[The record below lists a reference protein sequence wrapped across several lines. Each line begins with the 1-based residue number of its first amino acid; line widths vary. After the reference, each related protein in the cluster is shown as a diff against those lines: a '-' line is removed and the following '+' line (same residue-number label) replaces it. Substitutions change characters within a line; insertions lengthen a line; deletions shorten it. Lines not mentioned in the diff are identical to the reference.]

1 MITLYW
7 CPKTRASRA
16 LWMLQELGEPFR
28 THLIDIRD
36 PAAKQDPDFA
46 RASPMGK
53 VPAIMDTLDNGTV
66 YMADSA
72 AICLYLADRYASGR
86 LAPTLDDAA
95 RGRYLYWMTYTPG
108 AIEPAMMEKFNGLQL
123 SPATSGWGN
132 YDIMMRVLEDG
143 LAAGPWIMGE
153 RFTAADVLLGS
164 SVNFMRQFGLLGER
178 PALEGYLERCL
189 ARPAYQAALAREGE
203 LDDPK

>member
-1 MITLYW
+1 MITLFW
-7 CPKTRASRA
+7 CPRTRASRV
-16 LWMLQELGEPFR
+16 LWMLKELGEPFR
-28 THLIDIRD
+28 LKPVDIRD
-36 PAAKQDPDFA
+36 SDARHDPDFTK
-46 RASPMGK
+46 ASPMGK

-108 AIEPAMMEKFNGLQL
+108 AIEPAMMEKFNGLEVAPG
-123 SPATSGWGN
+123 SCGWGN
-132 YDIMMRVLEDG
+132 FDIMLRVLEEG
-143 LAAGPWIMGE
+143 VAAGPWVMGE

-164 SVNFMRQFGLLGER
+164 SVDFMRQFGLLGEH
-178 PALEGYLERCL
+178 PVLEAYLERCL
-189 ARPAYQAALAREGE
+189 ERPAYQAALAQDTAP
-203 LDDPK
+203 DDP

>member
-1 MITLYW
+1 MITLFW
-7 CPKTRASRA
+7 CPKTRSSRA
-16 LWMLQELGEPFR
+16 LWMLEELGEPFQVQ
-28 THLIDIRD
+28 LIDIRD
-36 PAAKQDPDFA
+36 PEAKKDPDFVK
-46 RASPMGK
+46 ASPMGK

-72 AICLYLADRYASGR
+72 AICLYLSDRYASGR

-108 AIEPAMMEKFNGLQL
+108 AIEPAMMEKFMGMEV

-132 YDIMMRVLEDG
+132 FDIVIQVLEDG
-143 LAAGPWIMGE
+143 LSAGPWVMGE

-164 SVNFMRQFGLLGER
+164 SINFMRQFGLLGER
-178 PALEGYLERCL
+178 PVLDAYLERCL
-189 ARPAYQAALAREGE
+189 ERPAYQAALARETE
-203 LDDPK
+203 FDDL

>member
-1 MITLYW
+1 MITLFW
-7 CPKTRASRA
+7 CPKTRSSRV
-16 LWMLQELGEPFR
+16 LWMLEELGEPFQVQ
-28 THLIDIRD
+28 LIDIRD
-36 PAAKQDPDFA
+36 SKAKKDPDFVK
-46 RASPMGK
+46 ASPMGK

-108 AIEPAMMEKFNGLQL
+108 AIEPAMMEKFTSLEVA
-123 SPATSGWGN
+123 PASCGWGN
-132 YDIMMRVLEDG
+132 YDIMLRVLEDG
-143 LAAGPWIMGE
+143 VRAGPWVMGE

-164 SVNFMRQFGLLGER
+164 SINFMRQFGLLGER
-178 PALEGYLERCL
+178 PVLDAYLDHCL
-189 ARPAYQAALAREGE
+189 QRPAYRAALDRDKE
-203 LDDPK
+203 LDDL

>member
-7 CPKTRASRA
+7 CPRTRAARA
-16 LWMLQELGEPFR
+16 LWMLEELGEPFR
-28 THLIDIRD
+28 VELVDIRD
-36 PAAKQDPDFA
+36 PESKQTPDF
-46 RASPMGK
+46 RKASPMGK

-72 AICLYLADRYASGR
+72 AICLYLADRYACGR

-108 AIEPAMMEKFNGLQL
+108 AVEPAMMEKFNGLEV
-123 SPATSGWGN
+123 SPGSCGWGN
-132 YDIMMRVLEDG
+132 FDIMVEVLEG
-143 LAAGPWIMGE
+143 GVGAGPWVMGG

-178 PALEGYLERCL
+178 PVLNAYLERCL

-203 LDDPK
+203 LEDR

>member
-7 CPKTRASRA
+7 CPRTRASRA
-16 LWMLQELGEPFR
+16 LWMLEETGAPFR
-28 THLIDIRD
+28 TRLVDIRN
-36 PAAKQDPDFA
+36 PETKQDPDFVK
-46 RASPMGK
+46 ASPMGK
-53 VPAIMDTLDNGTV
+53 VPALMDTLDNGTV

-86 LAPTLDDAA
+86 LAPTIDDAA

-108 AIEPAMMEKFNGLQL
+108 AIEPAMMEKFNGLEV
-123 SPATSGWGN
+123 SPTSSGWGN
-132 YDIMMRVLEDG
+132 FDIVMRVLEEG
-143 LAAGPWIMGE
+143 LAAGPWIMGG

-178 PALEGYLERCL
+178 PVLDAYLERCL
-189 ARPAYQAALAREGE
+189 ERPAYAAALAREGE
-203 LDDPK
+203 LDDA

>member
-1 MITLYW
+1 MITLFW
-7 CPKTRASRA
+7 CPQTRASRA
-16 LWMLQELGEPFR
+16 LWMLEELGEPFR
-28 THLIDIRD
+28 VHRIDIRV

-46 RASPMGK
+46 KASPMGK

-108 AIEPAMMEKFNGLQL
+108 AIEPAMMEKFT
-123 SPATSGWGN
+123 SMEVAPASCGWGN
-132 YDIMMRVLEDG
+132 YDIMLRVLEDG
-143 LAAGPWIMGE
+143 VRAGPWVMGE

-164 SVNFMRQFGLLGER
+164 SVNFMKQFGLLGES
-178 PALEGYLERCL
+178 PMLEAYLERCL
-189 ARPAYQAALAREGE
+189 ARPAYQAALARESE
-203 LDDPK
+203 LEDL

>member
-1 MITLYW
+1 MITLFW
-7 CPKTRASRA
+7 CPKTRSSRV
-16 LWMLQELGEPFR
+16 LWMLEELGEPFQVQ
-28 THLIDIRD
+28 LIDIRD
-36 PAAKQDPDFA
+36 SKAKKDPDFVK
-46 RASPMGK
+46 ASPMGK

-108 AIEPAMMEKFNGLQL
+108 AIEPAMMEKFT
-123 SPATSGWGN
+123 SMEVAPASCGWGN
-132 YDIMMRVLEDG
+132 YDIMLRVLEDG
-143 LAAGPWIMGE
+143 VRAGPWVMGE

-164 SVNFMRQFGLLGER
+164 SINFMRQFGLLGER
-178 PALEGYLERCL
+178 PVLDAYLDRCL
-189 ARPAYQAALAREGE
+189 QRPAYQAALDRDKE
-203 LDDPK
+203 LDDL

>member
-1 MITLYW
+1 MITLFW
-7 CPKTRASRA
+7 CPQTRASRA
-16 LWMLQELGEPFR
+16 LWMLEELGEPFR
-28 THLIDIRD
+28 VHRVDIRV
-36 PAAKQDPDFA
+36 PSAKQDPDFA
-46 RASPMGK
+46 KASPMGK

-108 AIEPAMMEKFNGLQL
+108 AIEPAMMEKFT
-123 SPATSGWGN
+123 SMEVAPASCGWGN
-132 YDIMMRVLEDG
+132 YDIMLRVLEDG
-143 LAAGPWIMGE
+143 VRAGPWVMGE

-164 SVNFMRQFGLLGER
+164 SINFMRQFGLLGER
-178 PALEGYLERCL
+178 PVLDAYLDRCL
-189 ARPAYQAALAREGE
+189 QRPAYQAALDRDRE
-203 LDDPK
+203 LDDL